1 MQKINNAENVLR
13 IARYIKKN
21 SSRFGRLNKVYS
33 YCEENGLNATD
44 INFVLKYIN
53 DRILV
58 SI

>member
-1 MQKINNAENVLR
+1 MQVLSNIENVLKV
-13 IARYIKKN
+13 AKYIKKN
-21 SSRFGRLNKVYS
+21 SSRFGRLNKVYNF
-33 YCEENGLNATD
+33 CEKNGLNATD